1 MLPAPSSWP
10 GKLSS
15 HCTSSRPQGYPQ
27 YDVPYPNAWTRL
39 PMNSHLA
46 VLLALFEVSRTANA
60 MCVAGIIL
68 IAIGALAAKNDLAQ
82 ARGLDKVVA
91 LGYLCF
97 AAPLAVFG
105 AEHFS
110 AAQGISQGVPK
121 FMPWPLFWAYF
132 VGFALVAAS
141 LSIATKIQVRWSGLL
156 FGCMMFLFVAMMDL
170 PGTLADTHN
179 RISWVL
185 LFRELSFGS
194 GGWILAGVAWS
205 KKEQACKLIMIGRII
220 VGVTAIL
227 YGVQHFFHPLNVP
240 GVPLEKFMPTW
251 IPLRPLISYVTGLIL
266 LIAGAGILLARKT
279 RMAATYLGSWILL
292 LVVVIYGPILIT
304 SLLDPSTDVKV
315 EGLNYFFDTLLFA
328 GTILALASAA
338 PQSE

>member
-1 MLPAPSSWP
+1 
-10 GKLSS
+10 
-15 HCTSSRPQGYPQ
+15 
-27 YDVPYPNAWTRL
+27 
-39 PMNSHLA
+39 MNSHLA
-46 VLLALFEVSRTANA
+46 VLLALFEVSRTVNS
-60 MCVAGIIL
+60 MCVAGVIL
-68 IAIGALAAKNDLAQ
+68 IAIGVLAAKNDIAQ

-121 FMPWPLFWAYF
+121 FMPWPLFWTYL

-156 FGCMMFLFVAMMDL
+156 FGCMMFLFVAMMDI
-170 PGTLADTHN
+170 PGALASPKDRFAWT
-179 RISWVL
+179 L
-185 LFRELSFGS
+185 LFRELSFGG
-194 GGWILAGVAWS
+194 GGWILAGAALA
-205 KKEQACKLIMIGRII
+205 KKDSPGSKLIMIGRII
-220 VGVTAIL
+220 IGMAAIL
-227 YGVQHFFHPLNVP
+227 YGVEHFLHPINVP

-251 IPLRPLISYVTGLIL
+251 IPLRPLIGYLTGAIL

-328 GTILALASAA
+328 GTILALASAT